1 MLNKIIE
8 NYVLNMTFD
17 DVKKFSLKNNINL
30 NDLEV
35 LYILNIIKKEYHTI
49 IYGNPQFIF
58 DDLKNKFPLETV
70 DKIEKLYLD
79 FKSKYE
85 SYLY

>member
-35 LYILNIIKKEYHTI
+35 LYILNIIKKDYHTI
-49 IYGNPQFIF
+49 IYGNPQLIF

-70 DKIEKLYLD
+70 NKIEKLYLD
-79 FKSKYE
+79 FKSKYK